1 MTVFQCR
8 ALLSEPGQSQRTP
21 AVPTV
26 ISGQV
31 PTEQSADSGDRCHRT
46 VSESADT
53 TVTELVSAQ
62 RTLEPSEK
70 RPRLR
75 TPAPPNSV
83 QVSGQSQRLH
93 PGADHHT
100 SVTPIIGAWRGPH
113 RGPGLSATGPPRQCL
128 SRAPA
133 ASVPAHDT
141 TPPQTPP
148 AAPPASQSERQTS
161 DGHVRPDSG
170 TCPSDPCAPGT
181 PSRSECRWIS

>member
-8 ALLSEPGQSQRTP
+8 ALLSEPGPSQRTP

-31 PTEQSADSGDRCHRT
+31 PTEQSADSGDRCHRA
-46 VSESADT
+46 VFESADT
-53 TVTELVSAQ
+53 TVTELVSTQ

-100 SVTPIIGAWRGPH
+100 SVTPIIGAWRGPWRGPH
-113 RGPGLSATGPPRQCL
+113 RGPGLTDCDRATSPVSQPRARSERAGPRHSATADTTGRTAGVPV
-128 SRAPA
+128 PA
-133 ASVPAHDT
+133 ADF
-141 TPPQTPP
+141 
-148 AAPPASQSERQTS
+148 R
-161 DGHVRPDSG
+161 RP
-170 TCPSDPCAPGT
+170 CQA
-181 PSRSECRWIS
+181 R